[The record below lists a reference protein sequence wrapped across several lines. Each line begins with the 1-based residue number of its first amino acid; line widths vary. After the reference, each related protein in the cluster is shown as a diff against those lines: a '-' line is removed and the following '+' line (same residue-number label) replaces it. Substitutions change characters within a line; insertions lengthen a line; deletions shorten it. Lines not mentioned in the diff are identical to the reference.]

1 MTRVR
6 RSIKPH
12 RRKPAATVA
21 AARGKYQVGPGRPPR
36 EFQFKAGQ
44 SGNPKGAKRK
54 PPSILPD
61 LKAMLEAALS
71 GNIKLHQGNTERT
84 LTKLAAGIE
93 HLVDQFAQGDR
104 YARRDLIDLA
114 EKLGTDLFAGRDQAN
129 EQTRESTTADDDA
142 ALADYVKRKI
152 EELQHDH
159 AEPPSDGSEPS
170 NRNSVEVKGE
180 QDEPP
185 N

>member
-1 MTRVR
+1 MTRMR
-6 RSIKPH
+6 RSVKPL
-12 RRKPAATVA
+12 RRKPAALA
-21 AARGKYQVGPGRPPR
+21 AAKGEYQVGPGRPPR
-36 EFQFKAGQ
+36 DFQFRPGQ

-54 PPSILPD
+54 SPSILPD

-71 GNIKLHQGNTERT
+71 GNITLRQGHTERT

-114 EKLGTDLFAGRDQAN
+114 DKLGVELFASRDHSN
-129 EQTRESTTADDDA
+129 EQARETTTADDDA

-152 EELQHDH
+152 EELPDDH

-170 NRNSVEVKGE
+170 SCNRIEVKGE